1 MRILR
6 TPEERFARLPFF
18 PWAPH
23 YLDDLPGFEG
33 LRLHRLD
40 EGPRDAAEVFL
51 CLHGEPT
58 WAYLYRKMVPVF
70 LAAGARVVAP
80 DFFGFGRSDK
90 PAEDAV
96 YSYSFHRDTL
106 LRLVERLDLRHVTLV
121 CQDWGGVLGL
131 TLPME
136 MPERF
141 ARLLVMNTGI
151 PIGRPVSEGFA
162 AWKAFAA
169 AHHDIPVSGLVALSS
184 PGALNPYDAAAYDA
198 PFPDASYKAG
208 VRRFPQ
214 LVAVEPGMEGVEHGE
229 RARRFLREEWRGESF
244 MAVGLR
250 DPVLGKP
257 VMEELRATIR
267 GCPPAL
273 EVPEA
278 GHFVQEWGEPIARKA
293 LAAFGIPGGGSG
305 SRTARA

>member
-1 MRILR
+1 MKVLR
-6 TPEERFARLPFF
+6 TPDERFARLPFF
-18 PWAPH
+18 PWTPH
-23 YLDDLPGFEG
+23 YREDLPGYEG
-33 LRLHRLD
+33 LRLHFVD
-40 EGPRDAAEVFL
+40 EGPRDAKEVFL

-58 WAYLYRKMVPVF
+58 WAYLYRKMIPVF

-90 PAEDAV
+90 PADDAV
-96 YSYSFHRDTL
+96 YSYGFHRNSL
-106 LRLVERLDLRHVTLV
+106 LRFVEKLELRNLTLV
-121 CQDWGGVLGL
+121 CQDWGGLLGL
-131 TLPME
+131 TLPMD

-151 PIGRPVSEGFA
+151 PIGKPVSDGFA
-162 AWKAFAA
+162 AWKAFASA
-169 AHHDIPVSGLVALSS
+169 VHDIPVAGLIALSS

-214 LVAVEPGMEGVEHGE
+214 LVAVEPGMEGVAYGE
-229 RARRFLREEWRGESF
+229 RARSFWANDWRGESF
-244 MAVGLR
+244 MAIGLR

-257 VMEELRATIR
+257 VMEELRRTIR

-273 EVPEA
+273 ELPEA
-278 GHFVQEWGEPIARKA
+278 GHFVQEWGEKVAHAALRAWKA
-293 LAAFGIPGGGSG
+293 S
-305 SRTARA
+305 